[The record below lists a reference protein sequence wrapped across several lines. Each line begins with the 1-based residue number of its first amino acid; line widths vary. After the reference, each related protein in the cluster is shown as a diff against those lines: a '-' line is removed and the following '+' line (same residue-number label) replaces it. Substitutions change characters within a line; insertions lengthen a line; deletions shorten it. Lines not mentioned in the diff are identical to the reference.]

1 MWKSALFLIL
11 ACIFGTMAKID
22 PKVFKILTDNGGGGG
37 GVPLKV
43 PIAFG
48 LLSSKYPEFDYAL
61 KRVLSGKSQVDVPA
75 QSFHLI
81 LKLEVTSEDHADQV
95 KNCELDYVEDLQT
108 VITKVK
114 MKCELED
121 KTYTY
126 A

>member
-1 MWKSALFLIL
+1 MWRSVLFLIL
-11 ACIFGTMAKID
+11 ACIFGAMAKID
-22 PKVFKILTDNGGGGG
+22 PEVFKILTDSGG

-48 LLSSKYPEFDYAL
+48 LLSSKYPEFNYAL
-61 KRVLSGKSQVDVPA
+61 RRVLSEKSQVDVPA

-81 LKLEVTSEDHADQV
+81 LKLEVTSEDHADRV
-95 KNCELDYVEDLQT
+95 ENCELDYVEDLQT

-114 MKCELED
+114 MKCGREG